1 MLGDEGRNERLR
13 DVFLDFLPELCLL
26 WMNMYK
32 YMDITPK
39 TFFQVLHMRIL
50 EKCFTAH
57 YDYHQGQRKQH
68 QHMGKPTLGDV

>member
-57 YDYHQGQRKQH
+57 YDYHQGQRKQL